1 MAASPDASV
10 LCRQL
15 PKAELHAHLHGS
27 IRPSTLIELV
37 RESAH
42 LSSNADAQD
51 VIATVLPSTIRSLR
65 DCFRIFDLIHQVVR
79 TEDVVRRVTSEVV
92 ADFAADGVDYLELR
106 TTPRVLDGGPAGED
120 ADASLERYLF
130 AVLETLALN
139 ESQGGITCRLL
150 LSINRTATLDMAD
163 RTVRLAC
170 KFQNTLFAVTS
181 AGVSACTGATL
192 PVGTS
197 VFGPFVVGVDLSG
210 DPTRG
215 SAVAFFPA
223 LGVARAAGLRIA
235 IHAGEVMNVSET
247 EAILD
252 WRPDRLGHMCVLAP
266 SAAARLVGTGGAGS
280 MPDHRAIPIETCPTS
295 NALTLHLPSL
305 GHHPMLSSWLAA
317 GYPVAVCTDDSGVFD
332 VTLSSELRL
341 VAEACH
347 LGPRA
352 VADLAL
358 AAFRFAF
365 LDPVTRD
372 RLTAAAES
380 KARRLLESWDT

>member
-51 VIATVLPSTIRSLR
+51 VIATVLPSTTRSLR

-106 TTPRVLDGGPAGED
+106 TTPRVPDGGPAGED
-120 ADASLERYLF
+120 ADASLERYLL

-163 RTVRLAC
+163 RIRCALAC

-181 AGVSACTGATL
+181 AGVSACAGATL

-197 VFGPFVVGVDLSG
+197 VFGPFVVGVDAK
-210 DPTRG
+210 R
-215 SAVAFFPA
+215 
-223 LGVARAAGLRIA
+223 
-235 IHAGEVMNVSET
+235 
-247 EAILD
+247 
-252 WRPDRLGHMCVLAP
+252 
-266 SAAARLVGTGGAGS
+266 
-280 MPDHRAIPIETCPTS
+280 
-295 NALTLHLPSL
+295 
-305 GHHPMLSSWLAA
+305 
-317 GYPVAVCTDDSGVFD
+317 
-332 VTLSSELRL
+332 
-341 VAEACH
+341 
-347 LGPRA
+347 
-352 VADLAL
+352 
-358 AAFRFAF
+358 
-365 LDPVTRD
+365 
-372 RLTAAAES
+372 
-380 KARRLLESWDT
+380 